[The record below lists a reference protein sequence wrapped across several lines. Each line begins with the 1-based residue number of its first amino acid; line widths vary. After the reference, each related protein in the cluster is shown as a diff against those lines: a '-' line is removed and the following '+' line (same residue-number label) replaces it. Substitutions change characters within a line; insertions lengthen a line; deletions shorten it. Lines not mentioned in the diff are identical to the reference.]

1 MGVIIRRATE
11 ADMPDIL
18 RIEEECFGS
27 ERFSPETVRAFV
39 ARADAFILMA
49 IHDGLITGSAMCMI
63 SKEASEGKI
72 ASIAVLRGFRGLGIG
87 AQLLDACEQA
97 FGTHELA
104 RYTLEVETENE
115 PAISLYLSRGYQI
128 RGLIKDFYSVG
139 RDAYCME
146 KRTRTSGRVSIKP
159 S

>member
-1 MGVIIRRATE
+1 MDVIVRRATD
-11 ADMPDIL
+11 ADMPVLL

-27 ERFSPETVRAFV
+27 EKFTPETVRAFIV
-39 ARADAFILMA
+39 RGDAFILIA
-49 IHDGLITGSAMCMI
+49 IDNDEVIGSAMCLT
-63 SKEASEGKI
+63 SEEASEGKI
-72 ASIAVLRGFRGLGIG
+72 ASIAVLRRCRGLGIG

-97 FGTHELA
+97 FRDDELN

-128 RGLIKDFYSVG
+128 RGLLKDFYSVG

-146 KRTRTSGRVSIKP
+146 KRAETSEKVSIKP